1 MLVRLLKLIARGGT
15 QRPASLAAELGV
27 SLELVEQMMRD
38 LERMGYLAGVA
49 CTPVACAHCSAL
61 GPSCARPAGGTGQLW
76 RLTET
81 GLRAAEKRS
90 A

>member
-1 MLVRLLKLIARGGT
+1 MLVRLLKLIARGGA

-27 SLELVEQMMRD
+27 PMELLDQMLRD
-38 LERMGYLAGVA
+38 LERMGYLAGVVCPPA
-49 CTPVACAHCSAL
+49 ACAHCSAS
-61 GPSCARPAGGTGQLW
+61 GPSCAPPAGGTVQLW

-81 GLRAAEKRS
+81 GLRAAERRS